1 MKTKNELIKD
11 SATIIKCP
19 LCGFEFKH
27 VQTIDANKPLR
38 LLACP
43 KCKRPIEIGIKSKEK

>member
-11 SATIIKCP
+11 SAMIIKCP

-43 KCKRPIEIGIKSKEK
+43 KCKMPIEIGIKSKEK